1 MSLDCEIWLL
11 QVIVSHLTMNK
22 NLPIVVI
29 GAVAAGTAGIY
40 AYRKKKA
47 GPEVKIEAPK
57 VEVLESGSKEA
68 EKVATNL
75 KRHLN

>member
-1 MSLDCEIWLL
+1 M
-11 QVIVSHLTMNK
+11 MNK

-47 GPEVKIEAPK
+47 GPQVKIEAPK
-57 VEVLESGSKEA
+57 METLEKGSKEA

-75 KRHLN
+75 KSHLN